1 MSHALGVGLCT
12 GIRQCNCGAKEVQPR
27 MAKGAVF
34 AGNPLEDLVLL
45 VYHVS
50 SWRYTAAHGRLA
62 RLRKWAERWKDGG
75 ETAGDDTQYV
85 PTSGRQHPLLGC
97 CTLAV
102 ASQRVSTCLNVS
114 QRVSTCLNVSQR
126 VSTCLSRSEP
136 IYCQLLNIVA
146 RVCTLASLTL
156 PYAFPVVTVRALA
169 ARP

>member
-102 ASQRVSTCLNVS
+102 ASQRVSTCL
-114 QRVSTCLNVSQR
+114 
-126 VSTCLSRSEP
+126 SRSEP